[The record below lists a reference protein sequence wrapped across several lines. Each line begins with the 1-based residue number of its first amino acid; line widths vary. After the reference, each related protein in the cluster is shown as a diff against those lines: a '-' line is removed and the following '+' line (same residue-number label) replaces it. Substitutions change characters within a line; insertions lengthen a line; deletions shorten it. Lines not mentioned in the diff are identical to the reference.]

1 MKYSNNFDEIPK
13 ITQIDE
19 LETFI
24 GKKNKIWLW
33 TAVNKHI
40 PGELI
45 IMPPTGKESGMRNSD
60 INIELGLWNRQ
71 TN

>member
-24 GKKNKIWLW
+24 GKKKQDL
-33 TAVNKHI
+33 VVD
-40 PGELI
+40 G
-45 IMPPTGKESGMRNSD
+45 S
-60 INIELGLWNRQ
+60 
-71 TN
+71 